1 MNPTLRRW
9 GGRTLLTAVALFL
22 IAWLGGW
29 VRFTIDPRLAEVLA
43 MQREVD
49 RLVAADGGPKTEAEA
64 RVIADAWGKIRDKT
78 DGLPPRLRGQAAAAG
93 WATAEAGKRRAMDR
107 FFATPPA
114 ERKAELDRQIKS
126 EKLIGGALAATAAT
140 RSGATASAAPS
151 VGASTGQAG
160 KQAGGQAG
168 GGSVPPQGPSEDSR
182 NAGRKGVI
190 DNTSSSQRAR
200 FFEYQRALN
209 ERRKAAAGR

>member
-9 GGRTLLTAVALFL
+9 GGRTLLAAVTLFL
-22 IAWLGGW
+22 IAWLSGW
-29 VRFTIDPRLAEVLA
+29 IRFTTDPRLAEVLA
-43 MQREVD
+43 MQREAD
-49 RLVAADGGPKTEAEA
+49 RLVGVDGGPKNEAEA
-64 RVIADAWGKIRDKT
+64 RVIAEAWGKIKEKT
-78 DGLPPRLRGQAAAAG
+78 DSLPSKLRGQAAAAG

-114 ERKAELDRQIKS
+114 ARKAELDRQIKS
-126 EKLIGGALAATAAT
+126 ENLLRGAFAATAAA
-140 RSGATASAAPS
+140 RPAAAVPAQAAS
-151 VGASTGQAG
+151 
-160 KQAGGQAG
+160 QAGGAAG
-168 GGSVPPQGPSEDSR
+168 SSGAPPQAQTPSEDSR

-209 ERRKAAAGR
+209 ERRKATAGR

>member
-9 GGRTLLTAVALFL
+9 GGRTLLAVVALLL

-29 VRFTIDPRLAEVLA
+29 IRFTTDPRLAEVLA
-43 MQREVD
+43 LHREVD
-49 RLVAADGGPKTEAEA
+49 RFVAADGGPKTEAEA
-64 RVIADAWGKIRDKT
+64 SVIAAAWGKIRDKT
-78 DGLPPRLRGQAAAAG
+78 EALPPRLRGQAAAAG
-93 WATAEAGKRRAMDR
+93 WATAEAGRRRAMDR

-126 EKLIGGALAATAAT
+126 ERLIGGALAATAAA
-140 RSGATASAAPS
+140 RSGATAAAAPS
-151 VGASTGQAG
+151 AG
-160 KQAGGQAG
+160 QAGGQAG
-168 GGSVPPQGPSEDSR
+168 GGSAPPQSPSEDSR

-190 DNTSSSQRAR
+190 DNTTSSQRAR

-209 ERRKAAAGR
+209 ERRKATAGR

>member
-9 GGRTLLTAVALFL
+9 GGRTLLAVVALLL

-29 VRFTIDPRLAEVLA
+29 IRFTTDPRLAEVLA
-43 MQREVD
+43 LHREVD
-49 RLVAADGGPKTEAEA
+49 RFVAADGGPKTEAEA
-64 RVIADAWGKIRDKT
+64 SVIAAAWGRIREKT
-78 DGLPPRLRGQAAAAG
+78 EALPPRLRGQAAAAG
-93 WATAEAGKRRAMDR
+93 WATAEAGRRRAMDR

-126 EKLIGGALAATAAT
+126 ERLIGGALAATAAA
-140 RSGATASAAPS
+140 RSGATAAAAPS
-151 VGASTGQAG
+151 AG
-160 KQAGGQAG
+160 QAGGQAG
-168 GGSVPPQGPSEDSR
+168 GGSAPPQSPSEDSR

-190 DNTSSSQRAR
+190 DNTTSSQRAR

-209 ERRKAAAGR
+209 ERRKATAGR

>member
-9 GGRTLLTAVALFL
+9 GGRTLLAVVALLL

-29 VRFTIDPRLAEVLA
+29 IRFTTDPRLADVLA
-43 MQREVD
+43 LQREVD

-64 RVIADAWGKIRDKT
+64 SVIAAAWGRIREKT
-78 DGLPPRLRGQAAAAG
+78 EALPPRLRGQAAAAG
-93 WATAEAGKRRAMDR
+93 WATAEAGRRRAMDR

-114 ERKAELDRQIKS
+114 DRKAELDRQIKS
-126 EKLIGGALAATAAT
+126 ERLIGGALAATAAA
-140 RSGATASAAPS
+140 RSGATAAAAPS
-151 VGASTGQAG
+151 A
-160 KQAGGQAG
+160 GQAG
-168 GGSVPPQGPSEDSR
+168 GGSAPPQGPSEDSR

-190 DNTSSSQRAR
+190 DNTTSSQRAR

-209 ERRKAAAGR
+209 ERRKATAGR

>member
-9 GGRTLLTAVALFL
+9 GGRTLLAVVALLL

-29 VRFTIDPRLAEVLA
+29 IRFTTDPRLAEVLA
-43 MQREVD
+43 LQREVD

-64 RVIADAWGKIRDKT
+64 SVIAAAWGKIRDKT
-78 DGLPPRLRGQAAAAG
+78 EALPPRLRGQAAAAG
-93 WATAEAGKRRAMDR
+93 WATAEAGRRRAMDR

-114 ERKAELDRQIKS
+114 DRKAELDRQIKS
-126 EKLIGGALAATAAT
+126 ERLIGGALAATAAA
-140 RSGATASAAPS
+140 RSGATAAAAPS
-151 VGASTGQAG
+151 AG
-160 KQAGGQAG
+160 QAGGQAG
-168 GGSVPPQGPSEDSR
+168 GGSAPPQSPSEDSR

-190 DNTSSSQRAR
+190 DNTTSSQRAR

-209 ERRKAAAGR
+209 ERRKATAGR

>member
-9 GGRTLLTAVALFL
+9 GGRTLLAAVALSL
-22 IAWLGGW
+22 TAWLGGW
-29 VRFTIDPRLAEVLA
+29 IRFTTDPRLAEVLA

-64 RVIADAWGKIRDKT
+64 RVIADAWGRIREKT
-78 DGLPPRLRGQAAAAG
+78 EALPPRLRGQAAAAG
-93 WATAEAGKRRAMDR
+93 WATAEAGRRRAMDK

-126 EKLIGGALAATAAT
+126 ERLIGGALAAAAAT
-140 RSGATASAAPS
+140 RSQAPASAAPS
-151 VGASTGQAG
+151 AAASA
-160 KQAGGQAG
+160 GQAG
-168 GGSVPPQGPSEDSR
+168 GGSAPPQGPSEDSR

-200 FFEYQRALN
+200 FFEYQRARN
-209 ERRKAAAGR
+209 ERRKATAGR

>member
-29 VRFTIDPRLAEVLA
+29 IRFTTDPRLAEVLA
-43 MQREVD
+43 MQRQVD

-64 RVIADAWGKIRDKT
+64 RVIADAWGRIREKT
-78 DGLPPRLRGQAAAAG
+78 EVLPPRLRGQAAAAG
-93 WATAEAGKRRAMDR
+93 WATAEAGRRRAMDQ

-126 EKLIGGALAATAAT
+126 ERLIGGALAAAAAT
-140 RSGATASAAPS
+140 RSQAPAPAAPS
-151 VGASTGQAG
+151 A
-160 KQAGGQAG
+160 GQAG
-168 GGSVPPQGPSEDSR
+168 GAAGAQTGGGSASPQGPSEDSR

-200 FFEYQRALN
+200 FFEYQRARN
-209 ERRKAAAGR
+209 ERRKATAGR

>member
-9 GGRTLLTAVALFL
+9 GGRTLLAAVALFL

-29 VRFTIDPRLAEVLA
+29 IRFTDPRLAEVLA

-64 RVIADAWGKIRDKT
+64 RVIADAWGRIREKT
-78 DGLPPRLRGQAAAAG
+78 EALPPRLRGQAAAAG
-93 WATAEAGKRRAMDR
+93 WATAEAGRRRAMDQ

-126 EKLIGGALAATAAT
+126 ERLIGGALAATAAT
-140 RSGATASAAPS
+140 RSQAPASAAPS
-151 VGASTGQAG
+151 AAPSAAASA
-160 KQAGGQAG
+160 GQAG
-168 GGSVPPQGPSEDSR
+168 GGSVPPQSPSEDSR

-200 FFEYQRALN
+200 FFEYQRARN
-209 ERRKAAAGR
+209 ERRKATAGR

>member
-29 VRFTIDPRLAEVLA
+29 VRFSTDPRLAEVLA

-64 RVIADAWGKIRDKT
+64 RVIAEAWGKIRDKT

-93 WATAEAGKRRAMDR
+93 WATAEAGRRRAMDR

-126 EKLIGGALAATAAT
+126 ERLIGGALAATAAT
-140 RSGATASAAPS
+140 RSGATASTAPS
-151 VGASTGQAG
+151 AGQAG
-160 KQAGGQAG
+160 KQAGGA
-168 GGSVPPQGPSEDSR
+168 SAPPQGPSEDSR

-209 ERRKAAAGR
+209 ERRKATAGR

>member
-29 VRFTIDPRLAEVLA
+29 VRFSTDPRLAEVLA

-64 RVIADAWGKIRDKT
+64 RVIAEAWGKIRDKT

-93 WATAEAGKRRAMDR
+93 WATAEAGKRRSMDR

-126 EKLIGGALAATAAT
+126 ERLIGGALAATAAT
-140 RSGATASAAPS
+140 RSGATASTAPS
-151 VGASTGQAG
+151 AGQAG
-160 KQAGGQAG
+160 KQAGG
-168 GGSVPPQGPSEDSR
+168 GSAPPQGPSEDSR

-209 ERRKAAAGR
+209 ERRKATAGR

>member
-9 GGRTLLTAVALFL
+9 GGRTLLTAVALCL

-29 VRFTIDPRLAEVLA
+29 VRFTTDPRLAEVLA

-64 RVIADAWGKIRDKT
+64 RVIAEAWGKIRDKT

-93 WATAEAGKRRAMDR
+93 WATAEAGRRRAMDR

-126 EKLIGGALAATAAT
+126 ERLIGGALAATAAT
-140 RSGATASAAPS
+140 RSGATASTAPS
-151 VGASTGQAG
+151 AGQAG
-160 KQAGGQAG
+160 KQAGGA
-168 GGSVPPQGPSEDSR
+168 SAPPQGPSEDSR

-209 ERRKAAAGR
+209 ERRKATAGR

>member
-29 VRFTIDPRLAEVLA
+29 IRFTTDPRLAEVLA
-43 MQREVD
+43 LHREVD
-49 RLVAADGGPKTEAEA
+49 RFVAADGGPKTEAEA
-64 RVIADAWGKIRDKT
+64 SVIAAAWGRIREKT
-78 DGLPPRLRGQAAAAG
+78 EALPPRLRGQAAAAG
-93 WATAEAGKRRAMDR
+93 WATAEAGRRRAMDR

-126 EKLIGGALAATAAT
+126 EKLIGGALAAAAAT
-140 RSGATASAAPS
+140 RSRTTASATPS
-151 VGASTGQAG
+151 AGRAGGA
-160 KQAGGQAG
+160 AGGQAG
-168 GGSVPPQGPSEDSR
+168 GGSAPPQSPSEDSR

-200 FFEYQRALN
+200 FFEYQRARN
-209 ERRKAAAGR
+209 ERRKATAGR

>member
-9 GGRTLLTAVALFL
+9 GGRTLLAAVALFL

-29 VRFTIDPRLAEVLA
+29 VRFTTDPRLAEVLA

-78 DGLPPRLRGQAAAAG
+78 DGLPPRLRGRAAAAG
-93 WATAEAGKRRAMDR
+93 WATAEAGRRRAMDR

-114 ERKAELDRQIKS
+114 DRKAELDRQIKS
-126 EKLIGGALAATAAT
+126 ERLIGGALAATAAA
-140 RSGATASAAPS
+140 RSGATAAAAPS
-151 VGASTGQAG
+151 A
-160 KQAGGQAG
+160 GQAG
-168 GGSVPPQGPSEDSR
+168 GGSAPPQGPSEDSR

-190 DNTSSSQRAR
+190 DNTTSSQRAR